1 MDFYLFLY
9 NRLKIDKSER
19 KCRRQIAVAGIDM
32 ITLRGH
38 HVYISVEGGTA
49 NGNRNFAAVLPGDLD
64 GDGRI
69 GKVVSAQIFRCFS
82 QIPDGRQRI

>member
-1 MDFYLFLY
+1 
-9 NRLKIDKSER
+9 
-19 KCRRQIAVAGIDM
+19 M

-49 NGNRNFAAVLPGDLD
+49 NGNRNFAAVLPDDLD

-69 GKVVSAQIFRCFS
+69 GKVVSAQI
-82 QIPDGRQRI
+82 PDGRQRI

>member
-1 MDFYLFLY
+1 
-9 NRLKIDKSER
+9 
-19 KCRRQIAVAGIDM
+19 M